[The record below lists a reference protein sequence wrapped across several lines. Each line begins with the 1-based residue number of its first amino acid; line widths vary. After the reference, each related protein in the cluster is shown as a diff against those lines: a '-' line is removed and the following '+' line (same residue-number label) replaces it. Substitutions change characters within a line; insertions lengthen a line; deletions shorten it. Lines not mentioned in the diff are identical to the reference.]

1 MNKVAMAVIGVGNL
15 GAEHARIYSKLNSVD
30 LVGACDVVSARARKI
45 ARRLKTHHFTDY
57 RDLLDLVD
65 AVSVC
70 VPTKSHYQIAK
81 DFLLRGV
88 HTLIEKPITI
98 TLKEADELLE
108 LARAKN
114 LALWVGHVERFNSAI
129 KALKELSKQPR
140 FIEVHR
146 LGPFDPRV
154 TDIGVVLDLMI
165 HDLDIVLDLVNS
177 EMEELDAVGARIL
190 TKHEDIANARIR
202 FKNGC
207 CCNLTASRLT
217 RERMRKI
224 RIFQENAYISLD
236 YLRQSARIH
245 RKIGSKIVS
254 SRINI
259 KKEEPLKGELEEF
272 VNCILKR
279 TTPFPIDQG
288 ARNALEIALKIVDKI
303 ECQLIR

>member
-1 MNKVAMAVIGVGNL
+1 MDKIAMAVIGVGNL

-30 LVGACDVVSARARKI
+30 LVGVCDVVSARARKI
-45 ARRLKTHHFTDY
+45 ARRLRSHPFTDH

-65 AVSVC
+65 AVSVV
-70 VPTKSHYQIAK
+70 VPTKFHYRVAK

-88 HTLIEKPITI
+88 HTLIEKPITT
-98 TLKEADELLE
+98 TLQEADELLK
-108 LARAKN
+108 LAKAKN

-129 KALKELSKQPR
+129 RALKELAKQPR

-146 LGPFDPRV
+146 LGPFDPRI

-165 HDLDIVLDLVNS
+165 HDLDIVLDLVDS
-177 EMEELDAVGARIL
+177 GIEELDAIGARIL
-190 TKHEDIANARIR
+190 SKHEDIANVRIR

-224 RIFQENAYISLD
+224 RIFQEDAYISLD

-245 RKIGSKIVS
+245 RKIGSKIVT

-259 KKEEPLKGELEEF
+259 KKEEPLRGELEEF
-272 VNCILKR
+272 VNCILKK
-279 TTPFPIDQG
+279 TATLPIDQE
-288 ARNALEIALKIVDKI
+288 ARDALEIALKIVDKI
-303 ECQLIR
+303 EYK